1 MHPHTFHVDPDID
14 HKEERVHHLLVDDSL
29 FDAIAQRLDVAHGHL
44 DAAAADESIGA
55 IRRRLDAA
63 TMRIRHLKTAIETYY
78 ESGPYN
84 RDLHQKL
91 HDLTLSIADH
101 AESMARRFTEP
112 GRREQILAFLESA
125 FQSLERTVDDCNKTL
140 TMTRSQLEAMAAK
153 LGFEIVPKT
162 DKPAQ

>member
-29 FDAIAQRLDVAHGHL
+29 FDAIAQRLDVAHDHL
-44 DAAAADESIGA
+44 DAAAADERIGL

-63 TMRIRHLKTAIETYY
+63 MVRIRHAKRAIEAYY

-91 HDLTLSIADH
+91 HDLTLNIADQ
-101 AESMARRFTEP
+101 AESVARRFTEP
-112 GRREQILAFLESA
+112 GRREQILSFLDSGCA
-125 FQSLERTVDDCNKTL
+125 ALERAVDDCTKTL
-140 TMTRSQLEAMAAK
+140 MMSRQQ
-153 LGFEIVPKT
+153 V
-162 DKPAQ
+162 

>member
-44 DAAAADESIGA
+44 NAAAADETIGT
-55 IRRRLDAA
+55 IRRRLD
-63 TMRIRHLKTAIETYY
+63 TSMVRIRHVKTAIETYY

-91 HDLTLSIADH
+91 HELTLNIADH
-101 AESMARRFTEP
+101 AESVARRFVEP
-112 GRREQILAFLESA
+112 GRRQQILSFVETSITA
-125 FQSLERTVDDCNKTL
+125 LERELDECNQMLRKTH
-140 TMTRSQLEAMAAK
+140 
-153 LGFEIVPKT
+153 
-162 DKPAQ
+162 